1 MAGAG
6 GFQRVEI
13 ASQPGGPLPPK
24 ARPRALKTCIGSS
37 TIASTFHTLG
47 EGLGILFK
55 LDEDSSQSLVK
66 HALSN
71 RNTNL
76 LTDEDLRQI
85 IVQLDLGRP
94 VPAVGDAEMMIE
106 ILANHCA
113 LEVEKALLNF
123 QSTEEDEATHCLLKD
138 PLAEAAWL

>member
-1 MAGAG
+1 M
-6 GFQRVEI
+6 
-13 ASQPGGPLPPK
+13 
-24 ARPRALKTCIGSS
+24 
-37 TIASTFHTLG
+37 FHTLG

-55 LDEDSSQSLVK
+55 LDEGSMQSLVK
-66 HALSN
+66 HALTN
-71 RNTNL
+71 KNTNQ

-85 IVQLDLGRP
+85 IVQLGLGRP

-123 QSTEEDEATHCLLKD
+123 QSTEEDEATNCLLKD

>member
-1 MAGAG
+1 M
-6 GFQRVEI
+6 
-13 ASQPGGPLPPK
+13 
-24 ARPRALKTCIGSS
+24 KTCIESS

-66 HALSN
+66 HALTS

-85 IVQLDLGRP
+85 VVQLGLGRP
-94 VPAVGDAEMMIE
+94 APAVGDLSIEMMIE

-123 QSTEEDEATHCLLKD
+123 QSTEEDEATNCLLKD

>member
-1 MAGAG
+1 M
-6 GFQRVEI
+6 
-13 ASQPGGPLPPK
+13 L
-24 ARPRALKTCIGSS
+24 
-37 TIASTFHTLG
+37 HTLG

-71 RNTNL
+71 RNTHL

-85 IVQLDLGRP
+85 IVQLGLGRP

-106 ILANHCA
+106 IFVNHCA

-123 QSTEEDEATHCLLKD
+123 QSTEEDEATNCLLKD
-138 PLAEAAWL
+138 PLVEAAWL